1 MKALFSFRGKVRVG
15 ADRGKQLG
23 FPTANIAAGKKYRQ
37 GVYASKVT
45 VDGKIYLAATFIGA
59 AKPFGEKEFR
69 VESFIF
75 GFDKDIYGKFISVKL
90 YKFIRGNKKFRSSDE
105 LVAQMKK
112 DVAEIK
118 EFFSRET

>member
-1 MKALFSFRGKVRVG
+1 MKALFTVGGKVRVG
-15 ADRGKQLG
+15 AKRGKLLG
-23 FPTANIAAGKKYRQ
+23 FPTANLSASRRCRQ

-45 VDGKIYLAATFIGA
+45 VEGKIYFAATFVGVA
-59 AKPFGEKEFR
+59 RTFAEKEFR

-75 GFDKDIYGKFISVKL
+75 GFDGDIYGKFIYVRF

-112 DVAEIK
+112 DVTEIK
-118 EFFSRET
+118 EFFSKET